1 MQIRVDAR
9 LCIFYIGV
17 SQLWDVVLL
26 SCFYLKRVLT
36 RRFVPKKRETRIEDG

>member
-17 SQLWDVVLL
+17 SQLWDVLL
-26 SCFYLKRVLT
+26 SCFYLTRVLT
-36 RRFVPKKRETRIEDG
+36 RRFVRKKRETRIEDG